1 MNTVK
6 FKDKEYPLATT
17 LRVAYRIQGHHNH
30 KPYAEIFKGIGD
42 MTLED
47 QVGIIYE
54 SFLCGSR
61 YDLNVQNI
69 KRTEFLED
77 FLDNYTLSEMMNMLQ
92 EVIKGIVGESA
103 TETSEENAQGN

>member
-17 LRVAYRIQGHHNH
+17 LRVAYRIQGQHNH

-103 TETSEENAQGN
+103 TETSEGNAQGN

>member
-17 LRVAYRIQGHHNH
+17 LRVAYRIQGQHNH
-30 KPYAEIFKGIGD
+30 KPYTEIFKGIGD

-61 YDLNVQNI
+61 YDLNVQNV

>member
-17 LRVAYRIQGHHNH
+17 LRVAYRIQGQHNH

-92 EVIKGIVGESA
+92 EVIKGIVGESVA
-103 TETSEENAQGN
+103 ETSEENAQGN

>member
-17 LRVAYRIQGHHNH
+17 LRVAYRIQGQHNH

-92 EVIKGIVGESA
+92 EVIKGIVGEST

>member
-17 LRVAYRIQGHHNH
+17 LRVAYRIQGQHNH

-103 TETSEENAQGN
+103 TEISEENAQGN

>member
-6 FKDKEYPLATT
+6 FKEKEYPVATT
-17 LRVAYRIQGHHNH
+17 LRVAYRIQAQHNH

-103 TETSEENAQGN
+103 TETSGENAQGN

>member
-17 LRVAYRIQGHHNH
+17 LRVAYRIQGQHNH

-61 YDLNVQNI
+61 NDLNVQNI

>member
-17 LRVAYRIQGHHNH
+17 LRVAYRIQGQHNH

>member
-17 LRVAYRIQGHHNH
+17 LRVAYRIQGQHNH

-61 YDLNVQNI
+61 NDLNVQNI
-69 KRTEFLED
+69 KRTEFLDD

>member
-17 LRVAYRIQGHHNH
+17 LRVAYRIQGQHNH

-103 TETSEENAQGN
+103 TENSEENARGN

>member
-17 LRVAYRIQGHHNH
+17 LRVAYRIQGQHNH

-61 YDLNVQNI
+61 NDLNVQNI

-103 TETSEENAQGN
+103 AETSEENAQGN